1 VSQGH
6 SSYDQRKES
15 MRLELIKRSQAIFTR
30 RQARSSRKTVIDRF
44 GVVVESGYDEGETQV
59 EEYRVQ
65 SPEDVHS
72 DRNVLV
78 NRLL

>member
-1 VSQGH
+1 
-6 SSYDQRKES
+6 
-15 MRLELIKRSQAIFTR
+15 M
-30 RQARSSRKTVIDRF
+30 IDRF

-78 NRLL
+78 DRLL